1 MIIFV
6 IPGFSSH
13 NPNRKF
19 DVLKKYLPT
28 CQIVGLTYTSNDP
41 HIIANSFHTSVK
53 NAIKYYDDEDIVFLG
68 TSLGGFWSIWLSE
81 IFNSKRII
89 INPALDPQSSLTNH
103 IGLNKNCYTN
113 DIMSLTNQ
121 NVFDYND
128 YYDKSNLPT
137 LILLDE
143 GDELFDSNQA
153 IHHFARFDNSQI
165 RMFIGGNHAFQHLK
179 ESLPFIK
186 DFIDI
191 Q

>member
-28 CQIVGLTYTSNDP
+28 CKIVGLTYSSNDP
-41 HIIANSFHTSVK
+41 HIIASDFHTSIK
-53 NAIKYYDDEDIVFLG
+53 NAIKYYDDEDIAFLG
-68 TSLGGFWSIWLSE
+68 TSLGGFWALWLSKMFE
-81 IFNSKRII
+81 CKRII
-89 INPALDPQSSLTNH
+89 INPSLDPQSTLTKY

-113 DIMSLTNQ
+113 DIMMLTAN
-121 NVFDYND
+121 NILDYND
-128 YYDKSNLPT
+128 YYDKSDLST
-137 LILLDE
+137 LLLLDE
-143 GDELFDSNQA
+143 DDELFDA
-153 IHHFARFDNSQI
+153 HDTVKHFAQLGNTRIEIFPN
-165 RMFIGGNHAFQHLK
+165 GNHAFQHIK

-186 DFIDI
+186 HFLDI